1 MDAVVICMSMAPCL
15 RKNDVIANL
24 LGDGRWILIQ
34 GFAYFLEGFSLS
46 EHLRDGDTVINYKM
60 FVICHCFVLSYP
72 PRHSKGYY
80 IRLGFILHS
89 KFRYDYR
96 QWDDCI
102 SQSKFLCRL
111 EFTLKSECSGFGK
124 STGTVLIDLFWYN
137 GPELLEDRMTAKPK
151 ASQTPIAVI
160 LMMGK

>member
-1 MDAVVICMSMAPCL
+1 
-15 RKNDVIANL
+15 
-24 LGDGRWILIQ
+24 
-34 GFAYFLEGFSLS
+34 
-46 EHLRDGDTVINYKM
+46 M

-72 PRHSKGYY
+72 PRHSKDYY

-111 EFTLKSECSGFGK
+111 EFTLKSEYDETDDK
-124 STGTVLIDLFWYN
+124 K
-137 GPELLEDRMTAKPK
+137 ELNDTDDPL
-151 ASQTPIAVI
+151 
-160 LMMGK
+160 

>member
-34 GFAYFLEGFSLS
+34 GFAYLLEGFSLS

-111 EFTLKSECSGFGK
+111 EFTLKSELNQAIRYS
-124 STGTVLIDLFWYN
+124 L
-137 GPELLEDRMTAKPK
+137 AKIP
-151 ASQTPIAVI
+151 
-160 LMMGK
+160 